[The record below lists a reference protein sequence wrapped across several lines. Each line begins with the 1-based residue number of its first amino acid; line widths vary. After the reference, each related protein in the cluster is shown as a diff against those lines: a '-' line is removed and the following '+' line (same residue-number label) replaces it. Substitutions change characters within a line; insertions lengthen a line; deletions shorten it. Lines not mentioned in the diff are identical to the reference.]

1 MTEQQLYLLCTQSC
15 EKTVIIHKNS
25 SEVVLYEDN
34 VVVLQLS
41 CLPVRL
47 ITPENTF
54 TITKESLIQERQTE
68 LDQRISLNSNLNF
81 RYLDVED
88 VFRSLDIKTIL
99 SSENHF
105 LRELGDVTKP
115 PLHLTYLV
123 SIFFL
128 TLCIILTIY
137 CCRKRN
143 QRCYC
148 GGLKLTEIL
157 CCHCCKSRPREQRRP
172 TPPQQDYRG
181 GPAGD
186 YLDPRPGP
194 SRGTVRRPTRS
205 SSPRGRYIEV
215 STD

>member
-1 MTEQQLYLLCTQSC
+1 M
-15 EKTVIIHKNS
+15 
-25 SEVVLYEDN
+25 
-34 VVVLQLS
+34 VVLQLS